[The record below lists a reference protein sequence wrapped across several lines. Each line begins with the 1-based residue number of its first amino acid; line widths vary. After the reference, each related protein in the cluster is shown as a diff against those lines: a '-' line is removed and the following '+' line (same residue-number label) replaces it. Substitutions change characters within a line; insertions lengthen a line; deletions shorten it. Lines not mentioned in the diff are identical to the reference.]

1 MKIGVDE
8 MLLHLGRIGGI
19 TTLIVLCMFYPF
31 LPGRYDGLAVALS
44 AMAQLFGVAGLL
56 LVPLGVLWLAYELTK
71 RARRKRN
78 LPHTERAYYF
88 ALASII
94 ASSIVAVAI
103 SLGAF
108 ASIGLTFGF
117 GTLALLAY
125 IVSRFIPKLKLLKN
139 AEPENLNPAPLYLTF
154 IPIAVLVLQ
163 VMFAA
168 PATEFG
174 RNCAIARTAELI
186 NDIEEYRVANGHY
199 PKSLLAEHQDYE
211 PSVIGIKQYYYEP
224 SGDAYNLLFEQPT
237 FLLANPGTREF
248 VIYNK
253 LDEQTMIAHDSDILR
268 WTPEELQQRRGWY
281 AVNDAP
287 SPHWKYFWL
296 D

>member
-1 MKIGVDE
+1 MAAHLARMGAIT
-8 MLLHLGRIGGI
+8 MLII
-19 TTLIVLCMFYPF
+19 ACMFLPF
-31 LPGRYDGLAVALS
+31 LPGQYDGLAVTLS
-44 AMAQLFGVAGLL
+44 AMSQLFGVAGLL
-56 LVPLGVLWLAYELTK
+56 LVPIGVLWLAYELTK

-78 LPHTERAYYF
+78 LPHIERAYYF
-88 ALASII
+88 ARASII

-125 IVSRFIPKLKLLKN
+125 IVSRLIPKLKLLKN

-168 PATEFG
+168 PATEFS
-174 RNCAIARTAELI
+174 RNYAIARTAELI
-186 NDIEEYRVANGHY
+186 NAIEEYRIANGHY

-224 SGDAYNLLFEQPT
+224 SGDAYNLFFEQPT

-248 VIYNK
+248 VMYNK

-268 WTPEELQQRRGWY
+268 WTPAELQQRRGWY
-281 AVNDAP
+281 AVHDAP